1 MNHVVCAIFC
11 LTYLALHAFEIH
23 PSYSNVS
30 VLHLFLWIN
39 YTHGMDIL
47 QFLKFI
53 HAIFLAVVNIAAVSF
68 INNCLLEYLFSVL
81 LGHHSGKS
89 WLLIQFT

>member
-53 HAIFLAVVNIAAVSF
+53 HAIFLAVVNIAAVNIGVHLSF
-68 INNCLLEYLFSVL
+68 RIIEPTIVL
-81 LGHHSGKS
+81 RALHPNSGV
-89 WLLIQFT
+89 